1 VGPGLGSGLSRQAI
15 FPGES
20 ALVAAL
26 SHFPE
31 LEAKLEL
38 LGSVRNAAL
47 MEDQVDALQA
57 LACPAS
63 DLLALHVLPLAARG
77 P

>member
-1 VGPGLGSGLSRQAI
+1 VGPGLGSGLGRQAI

-47 MEDQVDALQA
+47 MEDQVDAL
-57 LACPAS
+57 
-63 DLLALHVLPLAARG
+63 
-77 P
+77 